1 MSRWLPVVFIVALVV
16 LCKFFLLELYFYQQ
30 QQQDQ
35 PVNVDPN
42 RSNTNNHQLV
52 VASRSTNSNFKFR
65 STAKVETFAQ
75 NTIYGLSSKNYFSF
89 PFTYGYW
96 KFEFQTS
103 VPGYVISYLPTSNLP
118 LFNSTKNQAML
129 SVIDVG
135 TTDYTKT
142 DYMFGLYD
150 TAYSFV
156 LFNPLDRPVEFTK
169 LSILQL
175 YRLMTF
181 NQPKSYS
188 TPSLLTDYYFCPNCL
203 SSDSSIDFN
212 TDSFGLVISAQP
224 GGTLQYLDA
233 FIGVNKKASPN
244 GNYDLQRRVTFKPES
259 TTSTI
264 PLDNANYPL
273 ASIYVSVVMSG
284 CTGVCSYSLQIVR
297 TSRKSAFDT
306 TGLAVGMVCIGVC
319 LIGTCVGIVM
329 MLILYA
335 CYITKDSSHPKKE
348 NLKHIPAPS
357 VKETAKYSP
366 VVVESDAVGAISSNN
381 AISFQTV
388 SEDGDLKDQ
397 QQNGMATQPM
407 NNQHWKSTNISPHIE
422 DKIIS
427 LKSSFLQKSLRS
439 STRLSSVKSS
449 PKLKPNPT
457 YLTPGDTPTDGMRL
471 SVASNSDMFY
481 VERIRRDSEVGL
493 DYIVPTN
500 IDTYKSASDY
510 NLGTRGSI
518 DDTNDSNNDTGNGR
532 FYNENRLKDRYHVE
546 KLLGRGSFATVYLA
560 LDEKTNLHVAVK
572 SIHIDDYR
580 DENLVGSVREEGLRL
595 TECMHPHII
604 TITDVFPC
612 TILQSV
618 CFVMHYYKFGDLK
631 TFIERNPDFVF
642 TKKIMV
648 SIIQQLSNALFYLHE
663 VKSIIHNDLKPS
675 NIFLDEIDRTREW
688 VHVAIGDFGESTKY
702 SPTSLLHFR
711 TQSNAPTMKGTLVY
725 LAPEIICGK
734 GDLSHA
740 SDIWSFGCTVYQIIT
755 GDFKTQLSSWFI
767 KDGVPN
773 VLLEQAAHERIKN
786 NMKQAR
792 PQYDDYLFDLVLQM
806 LKCQP
811 NERSRAFD
819 IRHWCQDL

>member
-1 MSRWLPVVFIVALVV
+1 MSRWLPVVFIISLII
-16 LCKFFLLELYFYQQ
+16 LCKFIVLELYFYQQ
-30 QQQDQ
+30 QEHQQQRLSQIDQ
-35 PVNVDPN
+35 TK
-42 RSNTNNHQLV
+42 TNNHQLAV
-52 VASRSTNSNFKFR
+52 TSRITNSNIKLR
-65 STAKVETFAQ
+65 SVAKVESFEQ

-89 PFTYGYW
+89 PFTYGFW

-103 VPGYVISYLPTSNLP
+103 VPGYIISYLPTSNLP
-118 LFNSTKNQAML
+118 LFNTTKNQAML

-135 TTDYTKT
+135 TTDYTKS

-175 YRLMTF
+175 YRLMTY
-181 NQPKSYS
+181 NQPKAYS

-203 SSDSSIDFN
+203 SSDSTIDFN

-224 GGTLQYLDA
+224 SASGSLQYLDA
-233 FIGVNKKASPN
+233 FIGVNKKATPN

-259 TTSTI
+259 STSTI

-273 ASIYVSVVMSG
+273 ASIYVAVVMSG
-284 CTGVCSYSLQIVR
+284 CTGVCSYSMQIVR
-297 TSRKSAFDT
+297 TSRKSTFDT

-319 LIGTCVGIVM
+319 LIGTCIGVLM

-335 CYITKDSSHPKKE
+335 CYITKDSLPKKE
-348 NLKHIPAPS
+348 RSKPIAAPS
-357 VKETAKYSP
+357 VKETTKYSP
-366 VVVESDAVGAISSNN
+366 VVVESDAAGALTSNT
-381 AISFQTV
+381 AISFQTA
-388 SEDGDLKDQ
+388 SEEGDLQ
-397 QQNGMATQPM
+397 QQNHGMESQPM
-407 NNQHWKSTNISPHIE
+407 NNHNLKSNNSPHIE

-439 STRLSSVKSS
+439 SSRLSSVKSS

-457 YLTPGDTPTDGMRL
+457 YLTPGDTTIDGMRL
-471 SVASNSDMFY
+471 SVASNSDMLY
-481 VERIRRDSEVGL
+481 LERIRCDSEVGL
-493 DYIVPTN
+493 EYSAPSN
-500 IDTYKSASDY
+500 IETYKSDY

-518 DDTNDSNNDTGNGR
+518 DDTNDSHNDATSGR
-532 FYNENRLKDRYHVE
+532 VYNENRLKDRYHVE

-642 TKKIMV
+642 TKRIMV
-648 SIIQQLSNALFYLHE
+648 SIIQQLSDALFYLHE

-675 NIFLDEIDRTREW
+675 NIFLDEIDRNREW

-702 SPTSLLHFR
+702 SPTSLLHWK
-711 TQSNAPTMKGTLVY
+711 TQSNVPTMKGTLVY

-740 SDIWSFGCTVYQIIT
+740 SDIWSLGCTIYQIIT
-755 GDFKTQLSSWFI
+755 GDFVK
-767 KDGVPN
+767 
-773 VLLEQAAHERIKN
+773 
-786 NMKQAR
+786 
-792 PQYDDYLFDLVLQM
+792 PQYDDFLFDLLLQM

-819 IRHWCQDL
+819 IRHWCQDM